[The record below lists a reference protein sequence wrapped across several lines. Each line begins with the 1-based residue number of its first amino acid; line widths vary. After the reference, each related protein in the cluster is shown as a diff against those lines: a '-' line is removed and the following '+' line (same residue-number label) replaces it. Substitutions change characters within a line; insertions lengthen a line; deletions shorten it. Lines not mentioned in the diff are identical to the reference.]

1 MALDSDTVKSSFP
14 QVVPMVGTLA
24 LEFEDLQPQR
34 AVMVLPDQAPYH
46 NHVAGPHAG
55 AMFTLGESASGA
67 LVFVNFGDR
76 MGEGTT
82 LNNISQIYDAK
93 GDYDTALAYLQ
104 QSLKIQQ
111 EIDAAGGRSHH
122 PLPEVRQG
130 PRHGYRHH
138 GPGSGRRDRRVGRR
152 QAARV
157 RGRDRVDHR

>member
-14 QVVPMVGTLA
+14 QVVPMIGTLA

-76 MGEGTT
+76 MGEATPLAVEAT
-82 LNNISQIYDAK
+82 IRYLKFAK
-93 GDYDTALAYLQ
+93 GRVTATATMDRDPADVIAELDDGKRPEFAVEIALTTDDGTQ
-104 QSLKIQQ
+104 TGAMTVLWTLKPN
-111 EIDAAGGRSHH
+111 RK
-122 PLPEVRQG
+122 
-130 PRHGYRHH
+130 
-138 GPGSGRRDRRVGRR
+138 
-152 QAARV
+152 
-157 RGRDRVDHR
+157 

>member
-76 MGEGTT
+76 MGEATPLAVEAT
-82 LNNISQIYDAK
+82 IRYLKFAK
-93 GDYDTALAYLQ
+93 GRVTATATMDRDPADVIAELDDGKRPEFAVEIALTTDDGTQ
-104 QSLKIQQ
+104 TGAMTVLWTLKPN
-111 EIDAAGGRSHH
+111 RK
-122 PLPEVRQG
+122 
-130 PRHGYRHH
+130 
-138 GPGSGRRDRRVGRR
+138 
-152 QAARV
+152 
-157 RGRDRVDHR
+157 

>member
-76 MGEGTT
+76 MAEATPLAVEAT
-82 LNNISQIYDAK
+82 IRYLKFAK
-93 GDYDTALAYLQ
+93 GRVTATATMDRDPADVIAELDDGKRPEFAVEIALTTDDGTQ
-104 QSLKIQQ
+104 TGAMTVLWTLKPN
-111 EIDAAGGRSHH
+111 RK
-122 PLPEVRQG
+122 
-130 PRHGYRHH
+130 
-138 GPGSGRRDRRVGRR
+138 
-152 QAARV
+152 
-157 RGRDRVDHR
+157 

>member
-1 MALDSDTVKSSFP
+1 MALDSETVKSSFP

-76 MGEGTT
+76 MGEATPLAVEAT
-82 LNNISQIYDAK
+82 IRYLKFAK
-93 GDYDTALAYLQ
+93 GRVTATATMDRDPADVIAELD
-104 QSLKIQQ
+104 
-111 EIDAAGGRSHH
+111 E
-122 PLPEVRQG
+122 
-130 PRHGYRHH
+130 
-138 GPGSGRRDRRVGRR
+138 GRRPEFAVEIALTTDDGTQTGAMTVLWTLKPNRK
-152 QAARV
+152 
-157 RGRDRVDHR
+157 